1 MLQTSLRIAIKAMG
15 RNKMRTALTM
25 LGMTIGVAAV
35 LTMIALGTGAQSN
48 VSSNVKSAGT
58 TLLFVRGG
66 NYTKGGEDTNIAT
79 GGGSST
85 SLNAEDATAIGK
97 MPNVAQYS
105 ANVKMTGWVAVD
117 GAKEYVAI
125 MGTDASYQKLY
136 NWNMGKGKFFKSS
149 DVSDAANVV
158 VLGPTLKE
166 RLFGDENPVGK
177 QVLIKNQP
185 YKVVGWIKAI
195 EDEQQAEAAFIPYT
209 NEQKILG
216 INYVHSITVA
226 ASEAGKTTE
235 VQLAIVPLL
244 RQRHHLEDKKPSA
257 TPGMT
262 TGLQMPGKTSVADD
276 FTVKTQASEALTKGL
291 YTSVAAF
298 ILANMPKVDAVN
310 MEEMSGTLNRAGKTM
325 TALLAAIATIS
336 LVVGGIGI
344 MNIMLISVTERTRE
358 IGIRRALGARSI
370 DVLNQFLVE
379 ALTLGVCGG
388 VLGIILGFA
397 AAYIVS
403 TLLEWPADISFG
415 SVAMAFGISAA
426 TGVFFGFYPAYSASK
441 LHPIDAL
448 RYE

>member
-1 MLQTSLRIAIKAMG
+1 MFLTSLRIAVKALG

-48 VSSNVKSAGT
+48 VNSSVKSAGT

-66 NYTKGGEDTNIAT
+66 NYTKGGEEANIAN

-85 SLNAEDATAIGK
+85 SLSVSDAQAIGQI
-97 MPNVAQYS
+97 PGVARVS
-105 ANVKMTGWVAVD
+105 SNVKTTGWVAVE
-117 GAKEYVAI
+117 GAKEYVSLV
-125 MGTDASYQKLY
+125 GTDADYLDLY
-136 NWNMGKGKFFKSS
+136 SWKMGKGKYFKPE
-149 DVSDAANVV
+149 DVVSGQSVA

-166 RLFGDENPVGK
+166 RLFGDENPIGK
-177 QVLIKNQP
+177 NVLIKDRNFR
-185 YKVVGWIKAI
+185 VLGWIRAI
-195 EDEQQAEAAFIPYT
+195 EDRQQAEAVFIPFT
-209 NEQKILG
+209 TEQKMLN
-216 INYVHSITVA
+216 INHLHSITVGA
-226 ASEAGKTTE
+226 AEAGLTTGISS
-235 VQLAIVPLL
+235 QIVPLL
-244 RQRHHLEDKKPSA
+244 RHRHHLDEPKTPKPEGSI
-257 TPGMT
+257 
-262 TGLQMPGKTSVADD
+262 TGLQMPGGSVPDD

-298 ILANMPKVDAVN
+298 ILANMPKVDQVN

-358 IGIRRALGARSI
+358 IGIRRAVGARAI

-379 ALTLGVCGG
+379 ALTLGVTGG
-388 VLGIILGFA
+388 TIGIVLGFL
-397 AAYIVS
+397 AAYIIEN
-403 TLLEWPADISFG
+403 TLGWPADISLG
-415 SVAMAFGISAA
+415 AVGLAFGISAA
-426 TGVFFGFYPAYSASK
+426 TGIFFGFYPAYVASK